1 MQFWNKKWIIAALVV
16 VAAFGLSFTSP
27 AERYFEIAKN
37 LDIFASLFKEVNA
50 MYVDEINPNKTI
62 RTGIDAMLESL
73 DPYTN
78 FISEDE
84 VEDFRTL
91 NTGQYGGI
99 GAVTRPIGKR
109 TVVTM
114 VYENYPAYKSGLR
127 IGDEVVK
134 INGLELA
141 RLTSEEA

>member
-1 MQFWNKKWIIAALVV
+1 MKIKNKKRVVAALVICGA
-16 VAAFGLSFTSP
+16 VAFSFTSP

-114 VYENYPAYKSGLR
+114 VFENYPAYKSGLR
-127 IGDEVVK
+127 IGDEVLK
-134 INGLELA
+134 IAGLA
-141 RLTSEEA
+141 LTE